1 MPNKVK
7 VDNKTYKSLE
17 EARHKL
23 NPKEN
28 SRTVYGRFKRGL
40 PIKVALGLVKFKKK
54 DREEIRFRGKIY
66 ESLSALAR
74 AYRVDPTLF
83 IRRIKSSKYK
93 HKFTISEALNLKKI
107 KGKGFIKPLVVKSK
121 TFKSMSAAAKHD
133 GDSPAT
139 VNKKLLDGW
148 ATEQDLGLKKRKG
161 FHPESNGIIYIVRNK
176 VNKKKYIGASFGT
189 LTNRWKW
196 HVDRAHIN
204 TAKGSIAEAILKFG
218 KKNFTKKIL
227 KRTNE
232 LSKLERHY
240 IKKLKT
246 MFPNGYNLSTGGIGY
261 GNLGR
266 KVKIANIKFK
276 TLKDAA
282 KHFGINQGTF
292 VTRLSNGW
300 TLEQAA
306 GLVKYDKIP
315 KNHIKVKI
323 DGNEFDNVRAAAK
336 FYGIHDH
343 TARTRIGKGW
353 SIEKALKTKK
363 INLAKKI
370 KFDGKTFGSIRKLAK
385 FYKVSSGTLA
395 GKLSRGVSVKKALGK

>member
-1 MPNKVK
+1 
-7 VDNKTYKSLE
+7 LE
-17 EARHKL
+17 
-23 NPKEN
+23 
-28 SRTVYGRFKRGL
+28 
-40 PIKVALGLVKFKKK
+40 
-54 DREEIRFRGKIY
+54 
-66 ESLSALAR
+66 
-74 AYRVDPTLF
+74 
-83 IRRIKSSKYK
+83 
-93 HKFTISEALNLKKI
+93 
-107 KGKGFIKPLVVKSK
+107 
-121 TFKSMSAAAKHD
+121 
-133 GDSPAT
+133 
-139 VNKKLLDGW
+139 
-148 ATEQDLGLKKRKG
+148 
-161 FHPESNGIIYIVRNK
+161 
-176 VNKKKYIGASFGT
+176 
-189 LTNRWKW
+189 
-196 HVDRAHIN
+196 
-204 TAKGSIAEAILKFG
+204 
-218 KKNFTKKIL
+218 KKIL
-227 KRTNE
+227 QK
-232 LSKLERHY
+232 KY